1 MDWRVLGNSLTLYK
15 QALRWPP
22 TDVILLVS
30 MVIINLKVHETP
42 QAGFACAF
50 GQMDSIT
57 DRWNAPGETFM
68 SMMMVTW

>member
-15 QALRWPP
+15 QAPRWPP

-42 QAGFACAF
+42 QAGLHVHLV
-50 GQMDSIT
+50 
-57 DRWNAPGETFM
+57 RWIASLIAGMLQERH
-68 SMMMVTW
+68 